1 MNMRRMIDAIAEGQR
16 FNTGHYENQFSA
28 GFRLGALLMMEILEN
43 SEDCCQEADEEK
55 TEASRQEIAFRL
67 GVNHITYYG
76 WVSGSKLPSP
86 ANLFKLA
93 DYFGVKPSDL
103 LQ

>member
-1 MNMRRMIDAIAEGQR
+1 MILTEKQLKCALRRHIE
-16 FNTGHYENQFSA
+16 E
-28 GFRLGALLMMEILEN
+28 L
-43 SEDCCQEADEEK
+43 EEK

-76 WVSGSKLPSP
+76 WVSGPKLRSP

-103 LQ
+103 LH

>member
-43 SEDCCQEADEEK
+43 SEDCCQEADEESD
-55 TEASRQEIAFRL
+55 EFED
-67 GVNHITYYG
+67 
-76 WVSGSKLPSP
+76 LP
-86 ANLFKLA
+86 
-93 DYFGVKPSDL
+93 Y
-103 LQ
+103 